1 MMMMTVTKRMMS
13 YRKGKRKRIL
23 KRLSKGRERREGRGK
38 HNRITDAILYDFIY
52 LIVNK
57 PLYVILSVHWF
68 CTCYHL
74 HLASTFSSH
83 LICLAATSS

>member
-1 MMMMTVTKRMMS
+1 MMMTVTKRMMS

-23 KRLSKGRERREGRGK
+23 KRQSKGRERREGRGK
-38 HNRITDAILYDFIY
+38 RNRITDAILYDLIY

-57 PLYVILSVHWF
+57 PLYIILLVHWY

-74 HLASTFSSH
+74 HFASTFSSH